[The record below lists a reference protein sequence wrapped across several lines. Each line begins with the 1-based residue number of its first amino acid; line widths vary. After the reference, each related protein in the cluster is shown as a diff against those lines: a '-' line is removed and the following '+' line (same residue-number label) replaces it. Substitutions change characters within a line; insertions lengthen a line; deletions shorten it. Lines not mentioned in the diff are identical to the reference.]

1 MFALRTELN
10 LTTQAWYG
18 CETSKGIV
26 VSNRCLAKDRT
37 SVLTHG
43 STQRQANFLP
53 KETSLLE
60 SKKRLTLPPDPSNT
74 RIQGAYADIWQ
85 QSAQSWSPVRH
96 PGRSHSSFEFR
107 APSSLAPHAEPSQTW
122 QQRVMTA
129 KHQRQASLLCSLL
142 LSLVTSILGSI
153 CTLPFFRGSVLMYR
167 RNDKECV
174 CQNSGLRR
182 TKQTLFHLLHRPLIV
197 ILLHSQ
203 QPVWSLII
211 WTVLPE
217 SIVHM
222 TFHLL
227 CDSFPPMPCFYLF

>member
-1 MFALRTELN
+1 VHAVHIVSFLDEAAHHPGGAVFALRTELN

-167 RNDKECV
+167 RNDKACV
-174 CQNSGLRR
+174 CQKDKADTVPPALQGTDCHFVAFTTN
-182 TKQTLFHLLHRPLIV
+182 F
-197 ILLHSQ
+197 
-203 QPVWSLII
+203 WSLII
-211 WTVLPE
+211 
-217 SIVHM
+217 
-222 TFHLL
+222 
-227 CDSFPPMPCFYLF
+227 